1 PTTRPVRTSRGRP
14 LLRNPAAVEFARL
27 LDLPDRRARLERA
40 PQVRVQLWLRVE
52 PRQECGDAKL
62 PDREREAGPTKDF
75 AVPLGEHPPFHV
87 RVQRRDVATQP
98 FVLPAVHPSA
108 HLLASH
114 PPPSPVVLR
123 RRRRR
128 APSPLPPDL
137 ERVQRRRVAE
147 EEVALEQDLLG
158 ADGIRGCCAI
168 DRIREPL
175 ARTGGER
182 RRKIDQRARRLSHRA
197 APAALPA
204 APDRPPRL
212 ACSG

>member
-1 PTTRPVRTSRGRP
+1 
-14 LLRNPAAVEFARL
+14 
-27 LDLPDRRARLERA
+27 
-40 PQVRVQLWLRVE
+40 
-52 PRQECGDAKL
+52 
-62 PDREREAGPTKDF
+62 
-75 AVPLGEHPPFHV
+75 
-87 RVQRRDVATQP
+87 
-98 FVLPAVHPSA
+98 
-108 HLLASH
+108 
-114 PPPSPVVLR
+114 
-123 RRRRR
+123 
-128 APSPLPPDL
+128 PSPLPPDL

-197 APAALPA
+197 APAAPPA

-212 ACSG
+212 ACSGSPVRRVAAVRRTPPPKGGPAREAFRLAPNPPRAAPHPPP